1 MQPDNPPGSPE
12 NAERWC
18 RLRDI
23 TDLEEYDVV
32 DEPTVARR
40 EWVCDFCDRVI
51 KPAEEYYWVRR
62 KGRWNATLRCCQTCH
77 DKHVEAQYERL
88 RGGRI

>member
-1 MQPDNPPGSPE
+1 V
-12 NAERWC
+12 
-18 RLRDI
+18 RDI

-40 EWVCDFCDRVI
+40 EWVCDFCGRVV

-62 KGRWNATLRCCQTCH
+62 KGRWNATLRCCRTCH
-77 DKHVEAQYERL
+77 DKHIEARFRRL
-88 RGGRI
+88 RGEEREGSDCRLR

>member
-1 MQPDNPPGSPE
+1 V
-12 NAERWC
+12 
-18 RLRDI
+18 RDI

-40 EWVCDFCDRVI
+40 EWMCDFCDRVI

-62 KGRWNATLRCCQTCH
+62 RGNITATLRCCRTCH
-77 DKHVEAQYERL
+77 DKHIEARFRKL
-88 RGGRI
+88 RGE